1 MKEKNKLN
9 DLATDL
15 LNAVPDKV
23 KSASSDAKKIFVQ
36 TLQAGLNKMDL
47 VSREEFDVQAKI
59 LARTREKL
67 TALEKQVAD
76 LENNSG
82 SH

>member
-1 MKEKNKLN
+1 MEEKNKLN

-15 LNAVPDKV
+15 LKAVPEKV

-36 TLQAGLNKMDL
+36 TLQAGLKKMDL
-47 VSREEFDVQAKI
+47 VSQEEFDVQAKI

-67 TALEKQVAD
+67 TVLEKQVAS
-76 LENNSG
+76 LEKNS
-82 SH
+82 STD